1 MGFGW
6 KPTSTTGNG
15 RCNSDCN
22 SGSIRPDTG
31 RQRHFK
37 VLSGAAGTGPTGPGI
52 ERQKNAIHVPLLKEI
67 LTAAMEHNTDPQ
79 RVYVLDLFVGYGSM
93 RAAAKEL
100 GLSYMGVDEK
110 DLMHSTD

>member
-1 MGFGW
+1 M
-6 KPTSTTGNG
+6 
-15 RCNSDCN
+15 
-22 SGSIRPDTG
+22 
-31 RQRHFK
+31 
-37 VLSGAAGTGPTGPGI
+37 
-52 ERQKNAIHVPLLKEI
+52 PLLKEI